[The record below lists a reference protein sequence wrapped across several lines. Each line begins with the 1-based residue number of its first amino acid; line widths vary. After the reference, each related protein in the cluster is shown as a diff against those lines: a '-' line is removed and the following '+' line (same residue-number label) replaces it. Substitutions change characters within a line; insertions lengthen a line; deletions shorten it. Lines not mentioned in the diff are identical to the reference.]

1 MLGACDD
8 SADTS
13 LVVIARQTAAAEAKG
28 QPVPED
34 QGESLDRVTVVVGGA
49 ELVLEVAITPG
60 ERQLGLSGR
69 SGLAPDAG
77 MLFYF
82 GIGEATG
89 LWMKGMRFDLD
100 FIWVG
105 PGCTVV
111 DLHQNV
117 PAPTGPDD
125 PMPTYRPST
134 ETAGVIE
141 IAAGGVYALGIERG
155 DGVRYSPSR
164 SGFKY
169 GCEG

>member
-1 MLGACDD
+1 M
-8 SADTS
+8 SRSSSVEPSWFWKSPS
-13 LVVIARQTAAAEAKG
+13 L
-28 QPVPED
+28 PENA
-34 QGESLDRVTVVVGGA
+34 S
-49 ELVLEVAITPG
+49 
-60 ERQLGLSGR
+60 SG
-69 SGLAPDAG
+69 
-77 MLFYF
+77 
-82 GIGEATG
+82 
-89 LWMKGMRFDLD
+89 FDLD